1 MGRPSRR
8 KWESPASKAKS
19 NNEAELEAENESL
32 ESFFFRWKF
41 TSSSSSGAV
50 EQRINEFPCEKK
62 HIFQSYIRRERERG
76 SFCFPRMA
84 FSTKIYSFVRFT
96 GKSFYVIFVLC
107 FGHRINYQNTL
118 NAPP

>member
-62 HIFQSYIRRERERG
+62 TYFPKLHQERKRKG
-76 SFCFPRMA
+76 FIL
-84 FSTKIYSFVRFT
+84 FS
-96 GKSFYVIFVLC
+96 
-107 FGHRINYQNTL
+107 
-118 NAPP
+118 